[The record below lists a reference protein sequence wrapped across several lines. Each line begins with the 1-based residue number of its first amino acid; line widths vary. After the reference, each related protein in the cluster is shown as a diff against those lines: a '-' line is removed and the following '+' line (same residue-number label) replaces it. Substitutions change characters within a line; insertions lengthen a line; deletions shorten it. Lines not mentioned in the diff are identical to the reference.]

1 MKYEEVENWLCNEL
15 PFFQNQGS
23 KAYKEDLD
31 NIKVL
36 LKELKNPQ
44 KNLKCIHVA
53 GTNGKGSVSVMLS
66 NLLKN
71 EGYNIGLFTSP
82 HLLTFRERIQLNN
95 NYIDK
100 KSVVY
105 FVKKY
110 KSLNRLINFSF
121 FEFITAMAFW
131 FFAKKKVDIAIIEC
145 GLGGRLDSTNIIKPI
160 LSIITSISL
169 DHSNILGDN
178 IMSITKEKA
187 GIIKKNTPLLI
198 SSQNNDDTI
207 KYLSKK
213 ANELSSALHI
223 SNKITQDV
231 SNLNSPAY
239 QLFNIELVKSAKT
252 ILSKIG
258 YKLSS
263 KQSEKIIESYYNKTS
278 FLGRWTKIN
287 DKPLII
293 CDIAHN
299 FQGLKSV
306 FLQLK
311 KEKRK
316 KHIILGFSAD
326 KNLNEIFK
334 IINLDA
340 TYYFCSSTNQ
350 RVLEPENYISL
361 INSLNRKFFIFKN
374 SVDVVRS
381 ITEKISKDDIIFVTG
396 STFIVADVLSIF
408 R

>member
-1 MKYEEVENWLCNEL
+1 M
-15 PFFQNQGS
+15 Q
-23 KAYKEDLD
+23 
-31 NIKVL
+31 
-36 LKELKNPQ
+36 
-44 KNLKCIHVA
+44 
-53 GTNGKGSVSVMLS
+53 
-66 NLLKN
+66 
-71 EGYNIGLFTSP
+71 
-82 HLLTFRERIQLNN
+82 
-95 NYIDK
+95 
-100 KSVVY
+100 
-105 FVKKY
+105 
-110 KSLNRLINFSF
+110 
-121 FEFITAMAFW
+121 
-131 FFAKKKVDIAIIEC
+131 KKVDVAIIEC

-187 GIIKKNTPLLI
+187 GIIKKNTPVLI

-207 KYLSKK
+207 KYLVKK
-213 ANELSSALHI
+213 ANELSSPLHI

-231 SNLNSPAY
+231 TNLNSPTY
-239 QLFNIELVKSAKT
+239 QLFNIELVKSAQK

-258 YKLSS
+258 FKSSS
-263 KQSEKIIESYYNKTS
+263 KKSEKIIESYYNKTS
-278 FLGRWTKIN
+278 FLGRWTKIY

-361 INSLNRKFFIFKN
+361 INSLNRKYFIYNN

-381 ITEKISKDDIIFVTG
+381 ITDKISKDDMIFVTG

>member
-82 HLLTFRERIQLNN
+82 HLLTLRERIQLNN

-178 IMSITKEKA
+178 IMSITKERA
-187 GIIKKNTPLLI
+187 GIIKKNTPVLI

-207 KYLSKK
+207 KYLVKK
-213 ANELSSALHI
+213 ANELSSPLHI

-231 SNLNSPAY
+231 TNLNSPTY
-239 QLFNIELVKSAKT
+239 QLFNIELVKSAQK

-258 YKLSS
+258 FKSSS
-263 KQSEKIIESYYNKTS
+263 KKSEKIIESYYNKTS
-278 FLGRWTKIN
+278 FLGRWTKIY

-350 RVLEPENYISL
+350 RVLKPENYISL